1 MSHSFVSLHALR
13 QLSLLSPPHN
23 ADTASGAARFARG
36 SIDHKGSIMAEMN
49 VWQKLDKAE
58 QSLRT
63 GDFNGLKEAS
73 VISGEGQFQFM
84 QTLKDRLE
92 NGKAGLPDLQIV
104 DQDKDGSPEKIKVGS
119 LTIQKD
125 GKGLSV
131 ETSSMATRMRESLS
145 NSWDS
150 LKKAVGE
157 TLDMGTD
164 LNDALKRANTSDSEL
179 NRRWARQVKQA
190 GG

>member
-1 MSHSFVSLHALR
+1 
-13 QLSLLSPPHN
+13 
-23 ADTASGAARFARG
+23 
-36 SIDHKGSIMAEMN
+36 MAEMN

>member
-1 MSHSFVSLHALR
+1 
-13 QLSLLSPPHN
+13 
-23 ADTASGAARFARG
+23 
-36 SIDHKGSIMAEMN
+36 
-49 VWQKLDKAE
+49 
-58 QSLRT
+58 
-63 GDFNGLKEAS
+63 
-73 VISGEGQFQFM
+73 M